1 MNATSD
7 ETAPSLASALVRAG
21 RAGSGRR
28 IALSNETASG
38 SAIPGSAIPL
48 MDRRAFLGTLAGGL
62 LTAPLAVQAHQA
74 GKVYRIG
81 MRETRSAELHAANID
96 AFRQG
101 LRELG

>member
-28 IALSNETASG
+28 IPLSNETAS
-38 SAIPGSAIPL
+38 GSAIPL

-81 MRETRSAELHAANID
+81 MLETRSTELNAANID

-101 LRELG
+101 LRGLG

>member
-1 MNATSD
+1 
-7 ETAPSLASALVRAG
+7 
-21 RAGSGRR
+21 
-28 IALSNETASG
+28 
-38 SAIPGSAIPL
+38 
-48 MDRRAFLGTLAGGL
+48 MDRRALLGTLAGGL

-81 MRETRSAELHAANID
+81 MLETRSTELNAANID